1 MTITRLVWLKY
12 AKTHSFLGEHWQ
24 NSWVNMCFFLF
35 HPTSWPTAAE
45 KHQIHNYQYA
55 LPTVAFLLSIGWG
68 QGRGHASVIENSLDR
83 LNSAH
88 VITQVRTCP
97 QGGESLFQCH
107 HSAVQIHRM
116 LSMGAD
122 HAGLFV
128 LQRQINKWCCLWKTT
143 KQRCHCDWHRL
154 LISMSFQLMIKLYL
168 LF

>member
-1 MTITRLVWLKY
+1 MQ
-12 AKTHSFLGEHWQ
+12 KTHSFLGEHWQ
-24 NSWVNMCFFLF
+24 NSWMNMCLFLF
-35 HPTSWPTAAE
+35 HPTARPTAAE

-55 LPTVAFLLSIGWG
+55 LPTVAFVLSIWWG

-88 VITQVRTCP
+88 VINPSENQSTGKGKLISMSSFSCADP
-97 QGGESLFQCH
+97 SY
-107 HSAVQIHRM
+107 
-116 LSMGAD
+116 LSMGVA

-143 KQRCHCDWHRL
+143 KQRCHCDRHRL
-154 LISMSFQLMIKLYL
+154 LISMSFQLIIKLYL